1 MRNKISPS
9 RRLGLIFCIYFNSQ
23 FEKELFPHVY
33 ELLRFWKYEWL
44 NIHSLSRL
52 ASFL

>member
-9 RRLGLIFCIYFNSQ
+9 NDWGLFCIYFNSQ

-33 ELLRFWKYEWL
+33 ELLRFG
-44 NIHSLSRL
+44 NMNG
-52 ASFL
+52 